1 MSYQALYRKY
11 RPSSLEDVI
20 GQDVVIK
27 ILKNAVINDKVGH
40 AYLFSGPRG
49 IGKTSIAKIFAKT
62 VNCLKPKD
70 GTACGKCDNCKT
82 IDEGFCPDIIEIDA
96 ASNNGVDEIREIK
109 NKVNLVPNQLKYKVY
124 IIDEVHMLSI
134 GAFNA
139 LLKTLE
145 EPPEHIIFILATT
158 DPQKVPATVVSRC
171 QCFEFH
177 RISNEQIVER
187 LNYVCEKEKI
197 KLDDDVLD
205 RIAILADGGLRD
217 AIGMLDKLNAYSSSK
232 ITLEDF
238 EKVNGIVSIEDKE
251 NFIKYVENK
260 DVTKFIKFI
269 DNIYNNGKDLI
280 IFTQDLIR
288 LVKDKMIGYYV
299 NNDSYDIDFLLS
311 FSKTLNDL
319 LNDIK
324 LSSNVKT
331 LFEINLLAFMNHKP
345 ANMQPVDK
353 EKVVVEKIEQK
364 VEKTEEKQQVE
375 EEIPTEKENIV
386 DTTESV
392 AKEDFDYSELNKQI
406 INNTFARA
414 DKKLKQMF
422 DEKWKTL
429 SDYALDSKY
438 GAVASFLTDGTARV
452 VGENEVIISFAYE
465 SMVNRG
471 FNLIEKVQKLFEMVY
486 NIHYDVAFVTEDE
499 WNNIKSEFIENK
511 NKGITYEYVEID
523 KNLLKQNIKKENDN
537 SITSQAVELFG
548 EDVVSV

>member
-27 ILKNAVINDKVGH
+27 ILKNAIINDKVGH

-62 VNCLKPKD
+62 VNCTDPKD
-70 GTACGKCDNCKT
+70 GLACGKCDNCKAV
-82 IDEGFCPDIIEIDA
+82 ESGFCPDIIEIDA

-177 RISNEQIVER
+177 RISDENIVER
-187 LNYVCEKEKI
+187 LKYVCEKEKI
-197 KLDDDVLD
+197 KLENDVLE
-205 RIAILADGGLRD
+205 RISVLADGGLRD

-238 EKVNGIVSIEDKE
+238 EKVNGIVSNDDKE
-251 NFIKYVENK
+251 KFIEYVENK
-260 DVTKFIKFI
+260 NVTEFIKFI

-280 IFTQDLIR
+280 IFTQDLIK
-288 LVKDKMIGYYV
+288 LVKEKMIDYYV
-299 NNDSYDIDFLLS
+299 NNKSYDIDFLLS
-311 FSKTLNDL
+311 FSKVLNSL

-345 ANMQPVDK
+345 VK
-353 EKVVVEKIEQK
+353 SEVIEKIEVIPEVPKQ
-364 VEKTEEKQQVE
+364 EEITVKEEIKEEIKGPIEENKDEPE
-375 EEIPTEKENIV
+375 EEPI
-386 DTTESV
+386 
-392 AKEDFDYSELNKQI
+392 DYSILNKQI

-414 DKKLKQMF
+414 DKKLKQTF
-422 DEKWKTL
+422 DDKWKTL
-429 SDYALDSKY
+429 GDYALDSKY
-438 GAVASFLTDGTARV
+438 GAVASFLTDGTVRV
-452 VGENEVIISFAYE
+452 VGEGEVIISFSYE
-465 SMVNRG
+465 SMVSRG
-471 FNLIEKVQKLFEMVY
+471 FNLIEKVQNLFEMVY
-486 NIHYDVAFVTEDE
+486 NIHYDVAFVTDSEWDE
-499 WNNIKSEFIENK
+499 IKKEFIEKK
-511 NKGITYEYVEID
+511 NSGITYEYTPID
-523 KNLLKQNIKKENDN
+523 KELLNMTSKKNSDN
-537 SITSQAVELFG
+537 SLTSQAVELFG
-548 EDVVSV
+548 SDVVSV

>member
-27 ILKNAVINDKVGH
+27 ILKNAIVNDKVGH

-62 VNCLKPKD
+62 VNCTNPKD
-70 GTACGKCDNCKT
+70 GLACGKCDNCKT
-82 IDEGFCPDIIEIDA
+82 VETGFCPDIIEIDA

-177 RISNEQIVER
+177 RIADDKIVER
-187 LNYVCEKEKI
+187 LKYVCDKEKI
-197 KLDDDVLD
+197 KLDDDVLE

-238 EKVNGIVSIEDKE
+238 EKVNGIVSKEDKDK
-251 NFIKYVENK
+251 FIEYVEFK
-260 DVTKFIKFI
+260 DVTEFIKFI

-280 IFTQDLIR
+280 IFTQDLIK
-288 LVKDKMIGYYV
+288 LVKEKMIDYYV
-299 NNDSYDIDFLLS
+299 NGKNYDIEFLLA
-311 FSKTLNDL
+311 FSKVLNSL

-345 ANMQPVDK
+345 AKSVEEVKVEPIK
-353 EKVVVEKIEQK
+353 EEKVEI
-364 VEKTEEKQQVE
+364 VEKTVEKEEKVE
-375 EEIPTEKENIV
+375 EKPKIEK
-386 DTTESV
+386 
-392 AKEDFDYSELNKQI
+392 KEELFDYTPINKQI

-429 SDYALDSKY
+429 GDYALDSKY
-438 GAVASFLTDGTARV
+438 GAVASFLTDGTVRV
-452 VGENEVIISFAYE
+452 VGEGEVIISFNYE
-465 SMVNRG
+465 SMVSRG
-471 FNLIEKVQKLFEMVY
+471 FNLIEKVQNLFEMVY
-486 NIHYDVAFVTEDE
+486 NIHYDVAFVTDSEWDE
-499 WNNIKSEFIENK
+499 IKLKFIENK
-511 NKGITYEYVEID
+511 NNGITYEYTPID
-523 KNLLKQNIKKENDN
+523 KDLLKKSSKTDSDD
-537 SITSQAVELFG
+537 SITSQAMELFG
-548 EDVVSV
+548 DDVVSV